1 VTKSEALR
9 RGLVEPEFERI
20 ERRAGDVSGPLKV
33 REPLSPTA
41 VELYLRCPF
50 KYFSRY
56 LLGLEEEEDINKA
69 LSPLERGRI
78 LHDLLQTGFEEWD
91 QGRDMPRPIEP
102 ESYED
107 VLALFRSVAKE
118 KIPPEHRRIELAWL
132 FGGVGEPGAIEWLLR
147 REMARG
153 PLKRRLVEHRFQTA
167 LKFSRGPSGETPWFV
182 RIKGRV
188 DRADVDHEG
197 YLHVFDYKSGR
208 APEVGVTLQVPLYAM
223 CLSQEL
229 GAPVR
234 EAAYLSFRDRKAT
247 SRTDFERAS
256 ENMLEAYGEIQK
268 GRFGPRPAKEQLC
281 FSCGYVGVCRKE
293 IQEAKR

>member
-1 VTKSEALR
+1 
-9 RGLVEPEFERI
+9 
-20 ERRAGDVSGPLKV
+20 
-33 REPLSPTA
+33 
-41 VELYLRCPF
+41 
-50 KYFSRY
+50 
-56 LLGLEEEEDINKA
+56 
-69 LSPLERGRI
+69 
-78 LHDLLQTGFEEWD
+78 
-91 QGRDMPRPIEP
+91 M
-102 ESYED
+102 
-107 VLALFRSVAKE
+107 
-118 KIPPEHRRIELAWL
+118 
-132 FGGVGEPGAIEWLLR
+132 
-147 REMARG
+147 
-153 PLKRRLVEHRFQTA
+153 EHRFQTA

-229 GAPVR
+229 GVPVR
-234 EAAYLSFRDRKAT
+234 EAAYLGFRDRKAT

-293 IQEAKR
+293 IQEGER